1 MLAGGPLQAVLINN
15 KISNV
20 CAGGAPGA
28 GEAASEALC
37 AGVGALLA
45 SQATTTAKSKAAKEG
60 LSEGDAN
67 KAAAAAAIACTQMV
81 TSASQ
86 QLDCFWRYYIIAPR
100 ILSTSRGIDHNC
112 MCHVNLIPLGIAV
125 LHGHHRLVASCQ

>member
-1 MLAGGPLQAVLINN
+1 MLAGGPLQAILINN

-45 SQATTTAKSKAAKEG
+45 TQATATAKAAANKEG
-60 LSEGDAN
+60 LSEGDLN
-67 KAAAAAAIACTQMV
+67 KAAAAAAIACTQTV
-81 TSASQ
+81 KNGSFFNRLT
-86 QLDCFWRYYIIAPR
+86 L
-100 ILSTSRGIDHNC
+100 
-112 MCHVNLIPLGIAV
+112 PLCA
-125 LHGHHRLVASCQ
+125 RTE